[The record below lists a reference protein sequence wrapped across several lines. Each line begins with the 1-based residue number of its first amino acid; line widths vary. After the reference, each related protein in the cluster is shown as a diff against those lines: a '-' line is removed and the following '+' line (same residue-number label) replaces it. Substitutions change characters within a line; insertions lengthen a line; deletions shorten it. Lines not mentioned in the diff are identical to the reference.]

1 MKLIF
6 LDIDGVMNSQSGHG
20 PYIADM
26 EVDKL
31 KLLKKLIDESE
42 SSGIVLISDRRFSKP
57 YMDQFIKA
65 LAEFEILLVGQLRRP
80 KDYKEDPLDN
90 RGKQISDYL
99 ENSKDIIDKIV
110 ILDDN
115 DEGLS
120 ELFHEDFVLVNKY
133 YGLNIDIYNKA
144 LEILK

>member
-42 SSGIVLISDRRFSKP
+42 SSGIVLTSDRRFSKP

-65 LAEFEILLVGQLRRP
+65 LDEFEILLVGQLRRP

-120 ELFHEDFVLVNKY
+120 ELFHEDSVLVNKY

>member
-42 SSGIVLISDRRFSKP
+42 SSGIVLTSDRRFSKP

-65 LAEFEILLVGQLRRP
+65 LDEFEILLVGQLRRP